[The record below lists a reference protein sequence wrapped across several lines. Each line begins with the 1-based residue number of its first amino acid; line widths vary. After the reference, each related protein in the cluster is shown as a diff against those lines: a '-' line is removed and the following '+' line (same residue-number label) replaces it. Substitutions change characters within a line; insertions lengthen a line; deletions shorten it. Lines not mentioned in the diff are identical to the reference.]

1 MIAVEEL
8 ENPELARPK
17 FTDIDYRVKTYRGQI
32 PVSQESL
39 DDSEANL
46 AKIVAKNNERQAV
59 NTTNK
64 AIVDV
69 MKTFEA
75 VDTANLDDI
84 KAIIN
89 VDIDPKIQSFISCI
103 SIILS
108 SFRYT

>member
-46 AKIVAKNNERQAV
+46 AKIG
-59 NTTNK
+59 
-64 AIVDV
+64 
-69 MKTFEA
+69 
-75 VDTANLDDI
+75 
-84 KAIIN
+84 
-89 VDIDPKIQSFISCI
+89 
-103 SIILS
+103 
-108 SFRYT
+108 

>member
-1 MIAVEEL
+1 M
-8 ENPELARPK
+8 
-17 FTDIDYRVKTYRGQI
+17 KTYRGQI